1 VTLLK
6 RKSLASDKR
15 GAVIIELAIVA
26 PVLALM
32 VVGMV
37 DVSNAFSRKLALE
50 QGAHRAIEKIMQT
63 TGDTTVGLALA
74 NEAVCQVNGTDSA
87 GVCKTSPITLANVT
101 VTYRLEC
108 KTTAGVVTTVIKTD
122 AAQFDALLCANNG
135 VDREARYVQ
144 VAITDKYTPMMK
156 IKFSGIDA
164 DGTYHVSATAGTR
177 VQ

>member
-1 VTLLK
+1 VKLLK
-6 RKSLASDKR
+6 RKNLAADER
-15 GAVIIELAIVA
+15 GAIIIELAVIA

-32 VVGMV
+32 TVGMV
-37 DVSNAFSRKLALE
+37 DMSSAFSRKLALE

-74 NEAVCQVNGTDSA
+74 NEAVCQVNGANAA
-87 GVCKTSPITLANVT
+87 GVCNTSPITLANVT

-108 KTTAGVVTTVIKTD
+108 KTTAGVVTTVTKTD
-122 AAQFDALLCANNG
+122 AAQFDALTCANNG
-135 VDREARYVQ
+135 VDKEARYVQ

-156 IKFSGIDA
+156 IKFAALDA

-177 VQ
+177 IQ